1 MQATSGCRVFSSQ
14 KVYAASKAKLA
25 KFLSVTDW
33 DWEHIA
39 QGQQLLRT
47 ESLYW
52 ARVKDAILLRSS
64 RIHDTLN

>member
-14 KVYAASKAKLA
+14 KGYAAGKANLA
-25 KFLSVTDW
+25 KFLNVTDW
-33 DWEHIA
+33 NSEHIV

-52 ARVKDAILLRSS
+52 ARVKDAILFRSS